1 MNRFTRRRLLA
12 LLGTGGILL
21 ACSAEPST
29 EAERIQGNI
38 KAVASPTPVKPRADI
53 YLEGDEKQLAA
64 SVKGLLGRTEKLVI
78 NPGEELT
85 IAFPTDSGWESLR
98 LSFEKGGA
106 NTWTLVKERTG
117 DRANLTITE
126 NSLFPTVLLVNQ
138 EKTQSSQRSLEKIPT
153 NLPELLEIG
162 SLLVGAV
169 LAIWLAVIIGKAI
182 LATLSLLIFTA
193 LLVGIFAFAAS
204 LIAPKFQSLI
214 RSLRIDVRDIEE
226 FFTQKNERLQE
237 ILNRISLQLAN

>member
-1 MNRFTRRRLLA
+1 MFWHTLFNGGEMNRFTRRRLLA

-106 NTWTLVKERTG
+106 DTWTLVMG
-117 DRANLTITE
+117 G
-126 NSLFPTVLLVNQ
+126 LVNNSARK
-138 EKTQSSQRSLEKIPT
+138 ESKKVPILGDIPGLGNLFRHSNRSKRKS
-153 NLPELLEIG
+153 N
-162 SLLVGAV
+162 
-169 LAIWLAVIIGKAI
+169 
-182 LATLSLLIFTA
+182 LLIFITPTIITDDHYA
-193 LLVGIFAFAAS
+193 MA
-204 LIAPKFQSLI
+204 KEKYEETRQ
-214 RSLRIDVRDIEE
+214 IEE
-226 FFTQKNERLQE
+226 RIMAPERQFDSARPARGAFHPTRFPSGRRVTTC
-237 ILNRISLQLAN
+237 IPDRSSTAFLNAHA